1 MSQNIIQS
9 NFIGK
14 FKTGDNINL
23 NFFILEGL
31 YKSYDE
37 YEKLKHSKD
46 EYNIFIKP
54 ITIEILFILEAV
66 IWDFIWRIQHFTV
79 EGVAGINSK
88 TLADIKRK
96 KITDFRKCLEQIS

>member
-23 NFFILEGL
+23 NF
-31 YKSYDE
+31 
-37 YEKLKHSKD
+37 
-46 EYNIFIKP
+46 
-54 ITIEILFILEAV
+54 FILEAV